1 MTELGLIG
9 PPPPILT
16 PPPSPLATGVPS
28 GSVAAVWP
36 PFQPTTKAPGAV
48 PYLKPRANKADS
60 SFPVLN
66 LSPKTGLSVAMF
78 DTQETSPE
86 QSVPASESP
95 PVTYGV
101 PEAC

>member
-1 MTELGLIG
+1 
-9 PPPPILT
+9 
-16 PPPSPLATGVPS
+16 VPN
-28 GSVAAVWP
+28 
-36 PFQPTTKAPGAV
+36 
-48 PYLKPRANKADS
+48 LKPRANKADS
-60 SFPVLN
+60 SFPVSN

-86 QSVPASESP
+86 QPVPERESP